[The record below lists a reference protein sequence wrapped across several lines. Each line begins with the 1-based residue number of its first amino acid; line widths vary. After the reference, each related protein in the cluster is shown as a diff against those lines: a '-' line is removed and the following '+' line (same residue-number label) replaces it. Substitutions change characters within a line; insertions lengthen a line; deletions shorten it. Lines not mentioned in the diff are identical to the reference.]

1 MATSLT
7 RRDLLKAGGG
17 LAAAGLVT
25 GCSSPLATSLFG
37 SQPAT
42 ADVLFWHLFGGG
54 DGANMTT
61 MVGDVEKD
69 AHISVEPTLL
79 SWGNPYYTKLSLAAT
94 SGRPP
99 DVAVAHLSRL
109 PLLARA
115 GLLRPLQDAGVA
127 DAGIVKDKFTPAAW
141 EKATVDGTPYAVP
154 LDTHPF
160 VLFYNVDLA
169 KKAGLLGDDG
179 GLRPLEGKT
188 EFVGAL
194 EAMKKAGAE
203 YGAISAN
210 TTDPSTNW
218 RWFMTLYAGLVGR
231 DKPIVDDLGTRLT
244 LDRDAAEQVFAFMQ
258 DLTGKRGLMPGT
270 ATPVTVSTLFGQ
282 GKAGFLFDG
291 VWQIPTY
298 RGLKGA
304 GGKKLNFD
312 VRPFGKILGDTS
324 ASYAD
329 SHSLV
334 FPRRSSYSQRRAR
347 DAVEFV
353 HGLLEHSLTWA
364 DGGHVPAWLP
374 TQRSAAFGKL
384 KPQSGYVQAAFDA
397 VYDPP
402 GWYTGAGSD
411 FQNVVG
417 ATISSVQSGQV
428 KPKSAVDQLVGGL
441 RKFSTALSPIT

>member
-1 MATSLT
+1 MATPLT
-7 RRDLLKAGGG
+7 RRGLLKAGGG
-17 LAAAGLVT
+17 LAAAGLLT

-37 SQPAT
+37 AQPES

-61 MVGDVEKD
+61 MIGDVEKD
-69 AHISVEPTLL
+69 SHLSVEPTLL

-99 DVAVAHLSRL
+99 DVAVSHLSRL

-115 GLLRPLQDAGVA
+115 GLLRPLDDAGVEQ
-127 DAGIVKDKFTPAAW
+127 AGIVEDKFTPAAW
-141 EKATVDGTPYAVP
+141 HKATVDGKQYAVP

-160 VLFYNVDLA
+160 VLYYNVDLA
-169 KKAGLLGDDG
+169 RKAHLLGDDG
-179 GLRPLEGKT
+179 GLRPIEGK
-188 EFVGAL
+188 EQFVNAL
-194 EAMKKAGAE
+194 KAMKQAGAE
-203 YGAISAN
+203 YGAISSN
-210 TTDPSTNW
+210 TTDPTTNW

-231 DKPIVDDLGTRLT
+231 DKPIVDDLGKKIT
-244 LDRDAAEQVFAFMQ
+244 LDHDAAEQVFAFMQ
-258 DLTGKRGLMPGT
+258 ELTGKSGLMPGT

-304 GGKKLNFD
+304 DGKKLNFD
-312 VRPFGKILGDTS
+312 VRPFGKILGDTA

-334 FPRRSSYSQRRAR
+334 FPRRSSYSDRRSR

-353 HGLLEHSLTWA
+353 RGLLEHSLTWA

-374 TQRSAAFGKL
+374 TQRSAAFAKL
-384 KPQSGYVQAAFDA
+384 KPQSGYVKAAFDA

-417 ATISSVQSGQV
+417 ATIASVQSGQV
-428 KPKSAVDQLVGGL
+428 SPTSAVAQLTGGL
-441 RKFSTALSPIT
+441 RTFSAALPPVA